1 MTMSDSE
8 DDYPVYRVPPLD
20 PSIYSPIYP
29 DNADPKLVEI
39 ARSVEDL
46 FRLWIGMRWL
56 PEDQVHF
63 APHTSKPI
71 NIKEAARLGISKQV
85 VDLYQ
90 LLPYVQ
96 EDVKT
101 RFGHWDGGA
110 YYLFGGVFLDLR
122 GGDVNWLDSCVLP
135 ASDLPFITCYLG
147 EGERPGWDDGN
158 GGYIKPHYAVL
169 SKCGNH
175 NTIIVVDTKT
185 YQLWAVDQ
193 DGEVQDPAF
202 RCKWDDFRGSAWWD
216 LSQYPNRPAVK
227 FFQDMKSRHETLRY
241 IPGGIDNPN
250 DWEFYEYNSLYRRCG
265 WPYAFDVSKFED
277 ENATISH
284 CMGQCEDLDEDWEK
298 KEPFRNVIRL
308 EKELERI
315 NRLNGDIEL
324 AQQAFKSLDVEAAPG
339 SDNNLA
345 GKLIALKRQKTPV
358 WFKSFQETARQHA
371 AEAKAKLEAAPL
383 NEGEQE
389 EKAEDEFEDDEDDSD
404 YYSDEES
411 PVYTDDVS
419 DFQRQYDAIL
429 DALKD
434 DSYEARVVRL
444 LEAARSEIAKR
455 QKSEEET

>member
-29 DNADPKLVEI
+29 DNPDPKLVEI

-147 EGERPGWDDGN
+147 EGGRPGWDDGN

-185 YQLWAVDQ
+185 
-193 DGEVQDPAF
+193 
-202 RCKWDDFRGSAWWD
+202 CK
-216 LSQYPNRPAVK
+216 
-227 FFQDMKSRHETLRY
+227 FQMPLC
-241 IPGGIDNPN
+241 
-250 DWEFYEYNSLYRRCG
+250 DWE
-265 WPYAFDVSKFED
+265 AF
-277 ENATISH
+277 
-284 CMGQCEDLDEDWEK
+284 
-298 KEPFRNVIRL
+298 
-308 EKELERI
+308 ELLTNDQRPT
-315 NRLNGDIEL
+315 L
-324 AQQAFKSLDVEAAPG
+324 G
-339 SDNNLA
+339 S
-345 GKLIALKRQKTPV
+345 
-358 WFKSFQETARQHA
+358 
-371 AEAKAKLEAAPL
+371 
-383 NEGEQE
+383 
-389 EKAEDEFEDDEDDSD
+389 
-404 YYSDEES
+404 
-411 PVYTDDVS
+411 
-419 DFQRQYDAIL
+419 
-429 DALKD
+429 
-434 DSYEARVVRL
+434 
-444 LEAARSEIAKR
+444 
-455 QKSEEET
+455 

>member
-8 DDYPVYRVPPLD
+8 DDYPVYRVPPLN

-29 DNADPKLVEI
+29 DNPDPKLVEI

-250 DWEFYEYNSLYRRCG
+250 DWE
-265 WPYAFDVSKFED
+265 
-277 ENATISH
+277 
-284 CMGQCEDLDEDWEK
+284 
-298 KEPFRNVIRL
+298 
-308 EKELERI
+308 
-315 NRLNGDIEL
+315 L
-324 AQQAFKSLDVEAAPG
+324 AQQAFKSLDIEAAPG

-455 QKSEEET
+455 QESEEET